1 MTSPP
6 LIQMQDV
13 VKTLGVQRVLDG
25 VNLSIHRG
33 EITAVIGKSGS
44 GKSVLL
50 KHVIG
55 LLEPDE
61 GEILF
66 DGRPRSDMTSAE
78 RSALK
83 RRFSYVFQDTALF
96 DFLNVFENV
105 ALPLAERHILPPAE
119 VARRVRDKL
128 SQLDLHAVETKYPSQ
143 LSGGMKKRVALARAL
158 VTEPEIVLFD
168 EPTTGLDPIRKNAVH
183 SMIID
188 YQRRFGFTGVVVSH
202 EIPDIFFIS
211 QRVAMIDDGRILIEG
226 TPEEIQL
233 SSNREVRRFV
243 EGLESPHD
251 DLTGIDSPA
260 IGQKRLLQEMSRLQ
274 RFRIPFSI
282 VLLAVEGLERVDR
295 IEGHMAGQALFKAFA
310 GHVIQNTYITDTCF
324 RFGINKMMVVLP
336 DTDKARARDFYQKL
350 ARTMN
355 SHLHHSA
362 GEALKGF
369 DFSVSAGVAQ
379 ADIDSSLDEL
389 VAAAEQGKTIFYQSR
404 EAS

>member
-1 MTSPP
+1 MTPPP
-6 LIQMQDV
+6 LIQLQEV
-13 VKTLGVQRVLDG
+13 AKTLGVQRVLDG
-25 VNLSIHRG
+25 VNLSIYRG
-33 EITAVIGKSGS
+33 EITALIGKSGS

-55 LLEPDE
+55 LIEPDG

-66 DGRPRSDMTSAE
+66 DGRPRSAMSPAE

-83 RRFSYVFQDTALF
+83 RKFSYIFQDTALF

-105 ALPLAERHILPPAE
+105 ALPLSERHILPPAE

-128 SQLDLHAVETKYPSQ
+128 GQLDLHEVETKYPAQ

-211 QRVAMIDDGRILIEG
+211 QRVAMIDNGKILIEG

-233 SSNREVRRFV
+233 SANREVRNFV
-243 EGLESPHD
+243 EGLESPRD

-260 IGQKRLLQEMSRLQ
+260 IGQTRLLQEMSRLQ

-282 VLLAVEGLERVDR
+282 VLLAVESLEGVDR
-295 IEGHMAGQALFKAFA
+295 IEGNMAGQALFKAFA
-310 GHVIQNTYITDTCF
+310 GHVTQNTYITDTCF
-324 RFGINKMMVVLP
+324 RFGINKMLVVLP
-336 DTDKARARDFYQKL
+336 DTGEAKAREFCHKL

-355 SHLHHSA
+355 SQLQHSA
-362 GEALKGF
+362 AEALKRFG
-369 DFSVSAGVAQ
+369 FSVSAGVVQ
-379 ADIDSSLDEL
+379 ADADSSLEEL
-389 VAAAEQGKTIFYQSR
+389 VAAAERGKTVFYKSR